1 MGIVIACYGNFMGT
15 PAILWGPVVIALD
28 SKLADYFVNSVGQL
42 AGMLTEFAIAGSN
55 GKRPA

>member
-1 MGIVIACYGNFMGT
+1 M
-15 PAILWGPVVIALD
+15 AILWGPVVIALD